1 MHMLHSL
8 YPISETQR
16 GSTPG
21 AKRNNEKSSL
31 EGYEIQPGTI
41 IQVNLWA
48 IARDP
53 ETWENPEEFIPER
66 FLKSNLDFK
75 GQDFEFIPFGG
86 GRRGCPGMPL
96 GIATAELIF
105 SNILYA
111 FDWELPYGM
120 KKEEI
125 DTDVLTGL
133 AMPKKNVFCLV
144 PKNYSYT

>member
-1 MHMLHSL
+1 
-8 YPISETQR
+8 
-16 GSTPG
+16 
-21 AKRNNEKSSL
+21 
-31 EGYEIQPGTI
+31 
-41 IQVNLWA
+41 
-48 IARDP
+48 
-53 ETWENPEEFIPER
+53 
-66 FLKSNLDFK
+66 
-75 GQDFEFIPFGG
+75 
-86 GRRGCPGMPL
+86 MPL